1 MAYNIKTLHII
12 LYTAQHLL
20 IIQHTTTIHHT
31 KKYPILHYSFSC
43 LISLFIRHSSFL
55 FFVLVLYSSLL
66 FHVLIFHPRFIF
78 ILRFY
83 FSFLEFLGE
92 SCLFFVRRPE
102 HHPPKGCVEIFT
114 RLDNAHQKT
123 CRRGTYECTC
133 VGVCVCVSKCV
144 YKSVCVLSY
153 VLLSCDVHLCK

>member
-1 MAYNIKTLHII
+1 MISKHSISYYI
-12 LYTAQHLL
+12 LRNTSSLSS
-20 IIQHTTTIHHT
+20 TPPPSTIHHT

-43 LISLFIRHSSFL
+43 LISSFIRHSSFL
-55 FFVLVLYSSLL
+55 FFVLVHYSSLL

-78 ILRFY
+78 ILRVY

-114 RLDNAHQKT
+114 RLDNAQQKT

-153 VLLSCDVHLCK
+153 VLLSYDVHLCT